1 MVGGRG
7 KGESVVVGTIKLYI
21 RTYRAVHPSPSA
33 FLARSNTRRAESN
46 EAMADFVRRLS
57 RTTID
62 ITGGL
67 VESVTDITVSATSA
81 IGGAAQRLS
90 SFGGSYEE
98 EPVDPGLMSPPK
110 APPPAP
116 PPAGQP
122 WSPAPSKAGF
132 ISHAS
137 TPANKKPFISHASAF
152 PMAAPEPPVVV
163 ESTTSTPPVVISSP
177 PSLVDSPVVV
187 RREAVDEEPAVEVP
201 LPPPPPPPPISG
213 TKPDEVDQPSWL
225 TEADEELKRP
235 KPVIEARKPTA
246 RMSAA
251 PVMVSSASRPA
262 VAPEPPPTSTT
273 SSLPPLPP
281 RRTSKALPQG
291 APEPPPEAL
300 SPPPRASSS
309 TSTSA
314 SKPFVTPESACVASG
329 ALIGQYFVCAKGM
342 MAQLEVAIEKCVP
355 K

>member
-110 APPPAP
+110 APPPVP

-201 LPPPPPPPPISG
+201 LPPPPPIGG

-251 PVMVSSASRPA
+251 PVMVSSASRQA

-309 TSTSA
+309 LHFRFQTVCYA
-314 SKPFVTPESACVASG
+314 GERMRRVRCVDWPV
-329 ALIGQYFVCAKGM
+329 L
-342 MAQLEVAIEKCVP
+342 CVREGDDGP
-355 K
+355 TGGGD